1 MALSSGEVVMV
12 ALAYRIRQF
21 TVDTSAQG
29 LMEYGLLVALI
40 SLVAMLAVNSVGTV
54 LNNVFWQVI
63 SNGLSS
69 SSV

>member
-1 MALSSGEVVMV
+1 MV